1 MYFVTL
7 ANLVLTTKSNLG
19 GTLLQGS
26 DTTSASLQNAI
37 RALVLFPDAQRKLQ
51 EELDRVVGAERVPT
65 FADIPNLKYTLAFI
79 EEARFNYRYLT
90 RRLTAGSEP

>member
-51 EELDRVVGAERVPT
+51 EELDRVCGNRSPT
-65 FADIPNLKYTLAFI
+65 FEDDLPYLK
-79 EEARFNYRYLT
+79 
-90 RRLTAGSEP
+90 